1 MRDQPRQPRKCCPS
15 LISLPRPHRA
25 DHHEPTSC
33 FAPVTSPTQIPP
45 SLRNI
50 AVDFTSPGIAE
61 LKEKRWGRSG
71 VARDVTQI
79 LYNWF
84 SDEGASGCE
93 ELPFPQRDFSISR
106 SLRTTEL
113 LLRTAAWQARFGQ
126 WTDDMEEDLA
136 ASQLFVKPDDQAE
149 VNDVSSRCA
158 NVTEAAWLFLQQCVS
173 KATEYDRLQ
182 VPDVLREPRH

>member
-1 MRDQPRQPRKCCPS
+1 ME
-15 LISLPRPHRA
+15 LIG
-25 DHHEPTSC
+25 
-33 FAPVTSPTQIPP
+33 Q
-45 SLRNI
+45 
-50 AVDFTSPGIAE
+50 

-84 SDEGASGCE
+84 SNEGVSGSE

-149 VNDVSSRCA
+149 VNDVSNRCA
-158 NVTEAAWLFLQQCVS
+158 DVTEAAWLFLQECVS
-173 KATEYDRLQ
+173 KATEYDRLR
-182 VPDVLREPRH
+182 VPDVLHEPSH